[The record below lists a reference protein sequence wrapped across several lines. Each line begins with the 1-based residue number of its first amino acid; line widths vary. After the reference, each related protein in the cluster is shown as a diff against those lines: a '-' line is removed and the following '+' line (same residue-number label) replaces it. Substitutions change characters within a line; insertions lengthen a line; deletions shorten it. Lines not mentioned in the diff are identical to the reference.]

1 MERLKPSIS
10 NTRIRLS
17 RADLAD
23 MIRLVRALFRLS
35 RLPDYR
41 RTVWP
46 QVPEIARFNP
56 GHDAVMMGYDFH
68 LSEEGPQLIEV
79 NNNAGGGLLA
89 WLAHQTDNNL
99 AHGQLPERLRRQLM
113 ASFAEEMRRFPGS
126 NKTLPRRIA
135 IIDEK
140 PEEQFL
146 YPEMEIFRD
155 LFSDWCDCCAT
166 IVDPG
171 ELEASARGVF
181 IKEMPIDLIY
191 NRHCDFYLE
200 TETMAGIRDAY
211 RNGTV
216 CLTPNPFTYGLLAD
230 KRRLA
235 CWTDPERLKESGLD
249 ERSREI
255 ILRMIPESH
264 IMSKMDLDALWE
276 DRKNWVLKPAVLHA
290 SRGVLVGSSISR
302 KRFHDFVPEETVV
315 QRFVPPTQTDT
326 ELGPLKTDFRLFVYR
341 RNVIGVAARLYKGQ
355 VTNLRTEGGG
365 FAAVEL
371 E

>member
-1 MERLKPSIS
+1 MQNFRKSIS
-10 NTRIRLS
+10 ATRISLS
-17 RADLAD
+17 RGDLAD

-35 RLPDYR
+35 QLPAYR
-41 RTVWP
+41 EAVWNK
-46 QVPEIARFNP
+46 VPEIARFNP

-68 LSEEGPQLIEV
+68 LSADGPQLIEV

-89 WLAHQTDNNL
+89 YLAHQPQEHQ
-99 AHGQLPERLRRQLM
+99 AHGLLPERLRVQLI
-113 ASFAEEMRRFPGS
+113 ASFAEEMRRFTGNS
-126 NKTLPRRIA
+126 STLPRRIV

-155 LFSDWCDCCAT
+155 LFADWCQCCSA
-166 IVDPG
+166 IVDPAQ
-171 ELEASARGVF
+171 LEAGAKGVF
-181 IKEMPIDLIY
+181 LDGKPVDLIY

-200 TETMAGIRDAY
+200 TEVMAGIRDAY

-235 CWTDPERLKESGLD
+235 CWTDPELLEAAGLD
-249 ERSREI
+249 ARSREA
-255 ILRMIPESH
+255 ILRMIPQSR
-264 IMSKMDLDALWE
+264 IMSDMDLEELWQT
-276 DRKNWVLKPAVLHA
+276 RKEWVLKPAVLHA

-302 KRFHDFVPEETVV
+302 KRFNEFVPDETVV
-315 QRFVPPTQTDT
+315 QRFVPPTLVDSPAG
-326 ELGPLKTDFRLFVYR
+326 EMKTDFRLFVYR
-341 RNVIGVAARLYKGQ
+341 RQVLGVAARLYRGQ

-365 FAAVEL
+365 FAAVDL
-371 E
+371 R

>member
-1 MERLKPSIS
+1 MRASYPSVS
-10 NTRIRLS
+10 TTRIRLS
-17 RADLAD
+17 RRDLAD

-35 RLPDYR
+35 RLPGYR
-41 RTVWP
+41 QSVWP
-46 QVPEIARFNP
+46 LVPEIARFNP

-68 LSEEGPQLIEV
+68 LSDDGPQLIEV

-89 WLAHQTDNNL
+89 WLAYKPEEMQ
-99 AHGQLPERLRRQLM
+99 AHDVLPDRLREQLV
-113 ASFAEEMRRFPGS
+113 ASFAEEMRRFTGS
-126 NKTLPRRIA
+126 NSVLPRRIA
-135 IIDEK
+135 IVDEN

-146 YPEMEIFRD
+146 YPEMEIFRE
-155 LFSDWCDCCAT
+155 LFADWCSCCAT
-166 IVDPG
+166 IVDPR

-181 IKEMPIDLIY
+181 IKGMPIDLIY

-200 TETMAGIRDAY
+200 TEVMAGIRDAY

-235 CWTDPERLKESGLD
+235 CWTNPERLKEAGLD
-249 ERSREI
+249 ERSRET

-264 IMSKMDLDALWE
+264 IMSDLDPEALWA
-276 DRKNWVLKPAVLHA
+276 DRKDWVLKPAVLHA

-302 KRFHDFVPEETVV
+302 KRFNEFVPEETIV
-315 QRFVPPTQTDT
+315 QRFVPATLT
-326 ELGPLKTDFRLFVYR
+326 ETPDGELKTDFRLFVYR
-341 RNVIGVAARLYKGQ
+341 HRVLGIAARLYRGQ

-365 FAAVEL
+365 FAAVDL
-371 E
+371 V

>member
-1 MERLKPSIS
+1 MDSLQPSIS
-10 NTRIRLS
+10 STRIHLS
-17 RADLAD
+17 RSDLAD

-35 RLPDYR
+35 KLPAYR
-41 RTVWP
+41 EAVWR

-68 LSEEGPQLIEV
+68 LSDHGPQLIEV

-89 WLAHQTDNNL
+89 YLAYQPDNPL
-99 AHGQLPERLRRQLM
+99 AHGVLPERLRDQLI
-113 ASFAEEMRRFPGS
+113 ASFAEEMRRFTGS
-126 NKTLPRRIA
+126 NSLLPRRIV
-135 IIDEK
+135 IIDEN

-155 LFSDWCDCCAT
+155 LFADWCSCCSS
-166 IVDPG
+166 IVDPSQLDAG
-171 ELEASARGVF
+171 AKGVF
-181 IKEMPIDLIY
+181 LDGKPVDLIY

-200 TETMAGIRDAY
+200 TDVMSGIRDAY

-216 CLTPNPFTYGLLAD
+216 CLTPNPFTYGLLGD

-235 CWTDPERLKESGLD
+235 YWTDQNRLQDSGLD

-255 ILRMIPESH
+255 IQRLIPESH
-264 IMSKMDLDALWE
+264 IMADMDTDELWA

-290 SRGVLVGSSISR
+290 SRGVLLGAKTSR
-302 KRFHDFVPEETVV
+302 NRFNQFVPEETVV
-315 QRFVPPTQTDT
+315 QKYVPPTMTASDS
-326 ELGPLKTDFRLFVYR
+326 GDLKTDLRLYVYR
-341 RNVIGVAARLYKGQ
+341 RRVLGVAARLYRGQ

-371 E
+371 I

>member
-1 MERLKPSIS
+1 MNDTKPSIS
-10 NTRIRLS
+10 STPAPLS

-35 RLPDYR
+35 RQPAYR
-41 RTVWP
+41 RHVW
-46 QVPEIARFNP
+46 QRVPEIARFNP

-68 LSEEGPQLIEV
+68 LSDDGPQLIEV

-89 WLAHQTDNNL
+89 YLAHRPEDPL
-99 AHGQLPERLRRQLM
+99 VHDALPERLREQLID
-113 ASFAEEMRRFPGS
+113 SFAEEMRRFPGS
-126 NKTLPRRIA
+126 EKKLPRRIV
-135 IIDEK
+135 IIDENPK
-140 PEEQFL
+140 EQFL

-155 LFSDWCDCCAT
+155 MFAEWCQCCSS

-171 ELEASARGVF
+171 ELDANASGVALDG
-181 IKEMPIDLIY
+181 KPVDLIY

-200 TETMAGIRDAY
+200 TDAMAGIRDAY

-216 CLTPNPFTYGLLAD
+216 CLTPNPFTYGLLGD

-235 CWTDPERLKESGLD
+235 YWTDPERLAESGLD

-255 ILRMIPESH
+255 ILRLIPESRL
-264 IMSKMDLDALWE
+264 MSDMDMDELWK

-302 KRFHDFVPEETVV
+302 KRFNDFVPEETIV
-315 QRFVPPTQTDT
+315 QRYVRPTTT
-326 ELGPLKTDFRLFVYR
+326 ETASGELKTDYRLYVYR
-341 RNVIGVAARLYKGQ
+341 RQVLGIAARLYSGQ

-371 E
+371 V